1 MDGTST
7 YIYHSFRYQI
17 HLVVMWPCSLLDF
30 CGLLSIEAKKFH
42 NQYVQ
47 DKRLFTQWGAIPQQH
62 HSSTSQATQHPDDI
76 YYNQVPVTLQ
86 ALLYMAKARNAS
98 VLKGDKKNNE

>member
-1 MDGTST
+1 M
-7 YIYHSFRYQI
+7 
-17 HLVVMWPCSLLDF
+17 MWPCSLLDF
-30 CGLLSIEAKKFH
+30 CGLLSIEAQKFH

-62 HSSTSQATQHPDDI
+62 HSGTSQASQHPDDI

-86 ALLYMAKARNAS
+86 ALLYMAKARSAS
-98 VLKGDKKNNE
+98 VLRGDKKNNE